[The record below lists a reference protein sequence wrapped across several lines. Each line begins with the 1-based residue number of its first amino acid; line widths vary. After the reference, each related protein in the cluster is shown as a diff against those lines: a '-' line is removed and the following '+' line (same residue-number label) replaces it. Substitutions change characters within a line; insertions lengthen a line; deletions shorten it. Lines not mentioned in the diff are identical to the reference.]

1 MRLRPL
7 VLVALLAAGIVA
19 ADDGWQRM
27 DEERGIVVDA
37 RDVAGSGLHE
47 VRATAHADAPPA
59 AVLAVLWA
67 QEEYPKFLAHVTTVR
82 ILEAQD
88 NERLLYEQLAV
99 PFAKDRDVVLRVR
112 RRVDA
117 TTGVVE
123 ITSTAVT
130 DTGPPPTSRFVR
142 VRVSDG
148 HWRLVPAGGGTDVT
162 YTNRTD
168 AAGFLPDWI
177 VNRIQKA
184 TVPDLVRAILDRAA
198 ARR

>member
-19 ADDGWQRM
+19 ATTG
-27 DEERGIVVDA
+27 
-37 RDVAGSGLHE
+37 GSAWTRSAASSST
-47 VRATAHADAPPA
+47 RATSRLGAPRGSRDCACRRPADGGPRSA
-59 AVLAVLWA
+59 LA

-117 TTGVVE
+117 TTGSWE
-123 ITSTAVT
+123 ITSTAS
-130 DTGPPPTSRFVR
+130 PTPARRRRSRFVR

-148 HWRLVPAGGGTDVT
+148 TGASCP
-162 YTNRTD
+162 
-168 AAGFLPDWI
+168 
-177 VNRIQKA
+177 
-184 TVPDLVRAILDRAA
+184 RAA
-198 ARR
+198 APT

>member
-1 MRLRPL
+1 M
-7 VLVALLAAGIVA
+7 LVALLAAEIVA

-142 VRVSDG
+142 VQVSDG
-148 HWRLVPAGGGTDVT
+148 HWRLVPAGDGTDVT